1 MACLIVPTAE
11 AIVTTVVK
19 KAADKNLSEEAKAN
33 NTFVKRLGWLNN
45 MLWGGS
51 ALLAL
56 EHIWHG
62 EIAPVFPFLTRAA
75 DAAGAM
81 EMLREMATSGV
92 GMAVLVTAVWGVMAA
107 VAGSLEKR
115 PVEAAER

>member
-1 MACLIVPTAE
+1 MACFAVTTAE

-19 KAADKNLSEEAKAN
+19 KNMTDENKSAN
-33 NTFVKRLGWLNN
+33 PFVKRLNWLNN

-51 ALLAL
+51 ALLAF

-81 EMLREMATSGV
+81 EVLREMATTGV

-107 VAGSLEKR
+107 VAGSIEKR
-115 PVEAAER
+115 PVAAVER